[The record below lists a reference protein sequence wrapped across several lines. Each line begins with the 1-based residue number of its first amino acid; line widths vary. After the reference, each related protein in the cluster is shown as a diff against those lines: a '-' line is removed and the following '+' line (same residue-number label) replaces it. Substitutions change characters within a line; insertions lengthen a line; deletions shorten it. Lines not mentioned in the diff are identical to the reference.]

1 MRNESSDAEAI
12 PSLAGRLLIALARGY
27 QATLSPYIGRQCRF
41 SPTCSEYF
49 IEAVRRRGA
58 ARGLA
63 KGLWRIVRCNPFSKG
78 GYDPVE
84 PARGGND

>member
-1 MRNESSDAEAI
+1 MPTDIPDDERM

-49 IEAVRRRGA
+49 IEAVRRKGA
-58 ARGLA
+58 DRGLV
-63 KGLWRIVRCNPFSKG
+63 KGLWRIVRCSPFGKG

-84 PARGGND
+84 PASRGND